1 MKILC
6 VIDMQNDF
14 INGALGTPE
23 AQAILPKVKEKIE
36 NLDGDTIIV
45 FTRDTHDENYMKTH
59 EGKLLPVP
67 HCIKNTDGWQISS
80 SLIELFANTPK
91 IIDKPTFGSLDLM
104 RFIEN
109 ISFYEKIDEIEIEFV
124 GLCTGICIISNAL
137 LTRAFFPEAEIVV
150 DSSCCA
156 CVSPESHNNA
166 LEAMKLCQ
174 ITIK

>member
-1 MKILC
+1 MNKILC

-23 AQAILPKVKEKIE
+23 AQAIVPKVKEKIE
-36 NLDGDTIIV
+36 NLDNDTLVV
-45 FTRDTHDENYMKTH
+45 FTRDTHYSDYMETH

-67 HCIKNTDGWQISS
+67 HCIKSTDGWQINS
-80 SLIELFANTPK
+80 SLTELFADAPVV
-91 IIDKPTFGSLDLM
+91 IDKPTFGSFDLM
-104 RFIEN
+104 HQIE
-109 ISFYEKIDEIEIEFV
+109 IMYPYQKIDEIEFV

-137 LTRAFFPEAEIVV
+137 IARAFFPEVEIVV
-150 DSSCCA
+150 DRSCCA
-156 CVSPESHNNA
+156 CVSPESHINA